1 MQHLLCAAAML
12 MYRKRHI
19 ARYYDNPQSPAG
31 LPLPRALVHRL
42 KCNNNDSCHF
52 VSGLKCVRS
61 TANDLWYFNALRKH
75 LIRERVRESGRER
88 IIHATL
94 LVRLGG
100 TQRCTGSGDQWCGD
114 FTETEAVCVLTTRRP
129 CRIQNQW
136 KSEAKAVI
144 KLIFGGGWD
153 VFVVYLFPSFCHSA
167 FVPYAFSSV
176 KKNKIF
182 TWILCRKRTV
192 CLNC

>member
-1 MQHLLCAAAML
+1 MKEDEEGARTPPSVQKQSRMQYLGWLWCHLSWWHHLQEPSDSVTLQTMTSVHIDTFTDTRENAATVACKCFLSFLCFVYLMQHLLCAAAML

-75 LIRERVRESGRER
+75 LIRARVRERER
-88 IIHATL
+88 EREDHSCNTL
-94 LVRLGG
+94 G
-100 TQRCTGSGDQWCGD
+100 
-114 FTETEAVCVLTTRRP
+114 
-129 CRIQNQW
+129 
-136 KSEAKAVI
+136 
-144 KLIFGGGWD
+144 
-153 VFVVYLFPSFCHSA
+153 
-167 FVPYAFSSV
+167 
-176 KKNKIF
+176 
-182 TWILCRKRTV
+182 
-192 CLNC
+192 